1 MVLHHPGP
9 MSGIDTT
16 HGFINRMYPNKLYGQ
31 YGNSFKSGMGFGF
44 NGYDLQ
50 TNEKGWLA
58 ADNKYRPRGRGNGR
72 FGFGNDNMNSFDEL
86 TPGTR
91 TYRWT
96 APEMIQHRS

>member
-1 MVLHHPGP
+1 
-9 MSGIDTT
+9 
-16 HGFINRMYPNKLYGQ
+16 MYPSKLYGQ
-31 YGNSFKSGMGFGF
+31 YGNSFRSGIGFGS

-58 ADNKYRPRGRGNGR
+58 VDNKYRPRGRGNGR
-72 FGFGNDNMNSFDEL
+72 FGFGNDDMDSFDEL
-86 TPGTR
+86 TPGTG